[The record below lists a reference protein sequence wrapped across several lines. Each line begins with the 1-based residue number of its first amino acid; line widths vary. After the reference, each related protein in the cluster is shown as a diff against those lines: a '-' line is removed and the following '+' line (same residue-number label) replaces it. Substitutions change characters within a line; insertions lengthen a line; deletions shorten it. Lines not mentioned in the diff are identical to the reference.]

1 MEGRLTEFP
10 PLGIDGDEGDE
21 MPVKIALVTFAF
33 DNAEIIYAL
42 TRRGEYIRNQKW
54 KKYIKTNDK
63 IVKRLHDS

>member
-42 TRRGEYIRNQKW
+42 TRRGE
-54 KKYIKTNDK
+54 
-63 IVKRLHDS
+63 

>member
-1 MEGRLTEFP
+1 VCSE
-10 PLGIDGDEGDE
+10 DGVERAS
-21 MPVKIALVTFAF
+21 K
-33 DNAEIIYAL
+33 NAEIIDAL